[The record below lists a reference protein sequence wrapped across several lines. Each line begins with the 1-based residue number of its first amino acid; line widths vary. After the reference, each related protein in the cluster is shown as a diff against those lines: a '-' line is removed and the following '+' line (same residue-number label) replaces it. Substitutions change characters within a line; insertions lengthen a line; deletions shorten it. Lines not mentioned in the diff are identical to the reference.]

1 MVDQP
6 PNPDTGLRPTE
17 EPPPGIPGWVKV
29 FALIAILLVV
39 LFIMLHLSGLAP
51 TGHGM

>member
-1 MVDQP
+1 MANQSPDL
-6 PNPDTGLRPTE
+6 DTGARRAADRP
-17 EPPPGIPGWVKV
+17 PSIPGWVKV